1 MSNDT
6 PHSAESAL
14 DQLEEQQQLF
24 VLEYMKDLNG
34 TSAAIRANY
43 SEKTARQQASRLLS
57 NVNIQNAIA
66 ELKAERNERLN
77 IDADYVIKTIVETIE
92 RCSQAKQVYDK
103 SGELV
108 MTETPDGK
116 LAPAYKYDA
125 TNVLKGAELLGRH
138 LSMFTDK
145 VDNTSSDGSMKPVF
159 NIVGVS
165 PDDTSASGD
174 STE

>member
-1 MSNDT
+1 MNDDT
-6 PHSAESAL
+6 PHGVVSAL

-108 MTETPDGK
+108 MTETPTGE

-145 VDNTSSDGSMKPVF
+145 VDNTSSDGSM
-159 NIVGVS
+159 S
-165 PDDTSASGD
+165 PPQPLTPESAKAISKDLDD
-174 STE
+174 EY